1 MEPIRIPDLKDKV
14 ILVTG
19 ASTGIGAAVARALGE
34 QGARVAV
41 HYNASA
47 APAGD
52 VVAAIEAAGGQA
64 AAVQGDLAQRGAAE
78 KVVQATV
85 DRFGGLDA
93 LVNNAGSMVRRT
105 PIVDLTDDLYDELMD
120 LNVRSVVAA
129 SRAAIPHLR
138 SRGGGA
144 IVNTTSIAARHGGGP
159 GAVLYAASKGFVST
173 FTRGLA
179 KEYVKDKIRVN
190 AVAPGVIVTP
200 FHDRYSTEAQLDA
213 MRATI
218 PMGRLGTSEELV
230 GAYLYLLSETL
241 SSYVTGQVI
250 EVNGGFLMA

>member
-52 VVAAIEAAGGQA
+52 VVAAAEAAGGQA
-64 AAVQGDLAQRGAAE
+64 VAVQGDLARRGAAE

-85 DRFGGLDA
+85 DRFGGLDG

-105 PIVDLTDDLYDELMD
+105 PIVDLTDELYDELMD

-138 SRGGGA
+138 ARGGGA

-218 PMGRLGTSEELV
+218 PMARLGTSDECV
-230 GAYLYLLSETL
+230 GAYLYLLSEAL

-250 EVNGGFLMA
+250 EVNGGQLMP